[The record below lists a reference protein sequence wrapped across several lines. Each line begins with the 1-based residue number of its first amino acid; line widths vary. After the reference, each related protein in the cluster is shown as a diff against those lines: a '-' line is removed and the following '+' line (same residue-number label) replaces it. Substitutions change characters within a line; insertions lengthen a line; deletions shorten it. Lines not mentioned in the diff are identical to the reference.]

1 MHLGFV
7 FLCILNPPYGDNPP
21 KHQILSI
28 TDSRAINYIV
38 GEGTYQFPKP
48 DGVRT
53 WFRLL
58 LGKGILWVEGD
69 SDTIA
74 YDLVHPD
81 PLSTGKGVHER
92 QRRTVAPA
100 LR

>member
-1 MHLGFV
+1 MHPVRPRDQDIVL
-7 FLCILNPPYGDNPP
+7 P
-21 KHQILSI
+21 KHQMLSI

-58 LGKGILWVEGD
+58 LGEGILWVEGCLD
-69 SDTIA
+69 MITR
-74 YDLVHPD
+74 YDLVCPD
-81 PLSTGKGVHER
+81 PLFTEKEVHER